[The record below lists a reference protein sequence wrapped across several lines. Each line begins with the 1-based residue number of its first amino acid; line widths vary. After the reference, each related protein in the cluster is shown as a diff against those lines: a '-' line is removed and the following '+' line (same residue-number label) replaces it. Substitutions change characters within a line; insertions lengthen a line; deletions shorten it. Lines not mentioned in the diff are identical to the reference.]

1 MKRIGTLVRDIFE
14 ITVLVALLGIGIF
27 AEISA
32 NAQTVRQQPQDLYQ
46 IEQSFDH
53 EFLVHDLAIQSG
65 WDARLIQVPE
75 GTPTR
80 VVITTPCAN
89 FFEEGEEPN
98 LLSVE
103 KQGKHDGYYT
113 LLRNQWMPRTTV
125 VEILTAQPIEYIH
138 LEKNA
143 RLTIA
148 YFDFDSTYL
157 SITADSGAVLVI
169 DTLYNSHKT
178 KIMLT
183 NADLDLRHIKGGK
196 TNVTAYAHST
206 VKKGDIQG
214 EYHQSDYDRAPK
226 KLGMTIGLG
235 LNISLPVA
243 FSSNQQGSPYNTN
256 HAFEFHILGLIN
268 DFPISNHWSWNLNID
283 ASATWMQLDNVVA
296 AQNDQLVLDPSYGA
310 TPPRQSLYYWSIG
323 LPVRL
328 KYNPWKYVVFYASL
342 APTYNFT
349 PRLSSTTFDA
359 DNHRHTTHEKVD
371 ILNHFNLRAS
381 IGVGLGNMH
390 RLEFFVDL
398 LPTFKSSANA
408 PQTRMMGLTYIF

>member
-1 MKRIGTLVRDIFE
+1 MKRIAIILLTFTFHLSPFTLK
-14 ITVLVALLGIGIF
+14 A
-27 AEISA
+27 
-32 NAQTVRQQPQDLYQ
+32 QDLYQ
-46 IEQSFDH
+46 IDQKFDH
-53 EFLVHDLAIQSG
+53 NIKVNHLEIQSG

-75 GTPTR
+75 GERTR
-80 VVITTPCAN
+80 VMVTTPCAH
-89 FFEEGEEPN
+89 FFENIDEEPT
-98 LLSVE
+98 LLSV
-103 KQGKHDGYYT
+103 KKSGKHDGYYA

-125 VEILTAQPIEYIH
+125 VEIFTAQPIEDIY

-148 YFDFDSTYL
+148 YYDFDSIDL
-157 SITADSGAVLVI
+157 EITADSGAVLVV
-169 DTLYNSHKT
+169 DTLINRGT
-178 KIMLT
+178 TGIMLT
-183 NADLDLRHIKGGK
+183 NATLDLRHVTGGK

-206 VKKGDIQG
+206 VKKGDIQS
-214 EYHQSDYDRAPK
+214 EYHQSDYERAPK
-226 KLGMTIGLG
+226 MLGMTIGLG

-256 HAFEFHILGLIN
+256 HAFEFHILGQIN

-381 IGVGLGNMH
+381 IGIGLGNLH
-390 RLEFFVDL
+390 RLEFFIDL

-408 PQTRMMGLTYIF
+408 PQTRMMGLTYTF

>member
-1 MKRIGTLVRDIFE
+1 MKRIAIILLTFTFHLSPFTLK
-14 ITVLVALLGIGIF
+14 A
-27 AEISA
+27 
-32 NAQTVRQQPQDLYQ
+32 QDLYQ

-53 EFLVHDLAIQSG
+53 EFLVNNLAIQSG

-80 VVITTPCAN
+80 VVITTPCDN

-125 VEILTAQPIEYIH
+125 VEIFTAQPIEDIS

-148 YFDFDSTYL
+148 YFDFDSINL
-157 SITADSGAVLVI
+157 DITADSGAVLVV
-169 DTLYNSHKT
+169 DTLLNRGT
-178 KIMLT
+178 TGIMLT
-183 NADLDLRHIKGGK
+183 NATLDLRHVTGGK
-196 TNVTAYAHST
+196 TDVGAYAHST
-206 VKKGDIQG
+206 VTKGDIRG
-214 EYHQSDYDRAPK
+214 EYKQSDYDRAPK
-226 KLGMTIGLG
+226 MLGIQIGLG
-235 LNISLPVA
+235 LNLALPMA
-243 FSSNQQGSPYNTN
+243 LSSNQHGSPYNTN
-256 HAFEFHILGLIN
+256 HAFEFHIIGHIN
-268 DFPISNHWSWNLNID
+268 DFPICNHWSWNINID
-283 ASATWMQLDNVVA
+283 ASATWMQLDNIVA

-328 KYNPWKYVVFYASL
+328 NYNPWKSVLFYASI

-349 PRLSSTTFDA
+349 PRLHSTTLDT
-359 DNHRHTTHEKVD
+359 DNHSHTNLEKVD
-371 ILNHFNLRAS
+371 ILNHFNVRAS
-381 IGVGLGNMH
+381 IGISLGSLH
-390 RLEFFVDL
+390 RLEFFIDL
-398 LPTFKSSANA
+398 LPTFKSSADA
-408 PQTRMMGLTYIF
+408 PQTRMMGLSYIF

>member
-1 MKRIGTLVRDIFE
+1 MKRIAIILLTFTFHLSPFTLK
-14 ITVLVALLGIGIF
+14 A
-27 AEISA
+27 
-32 NAQTVRQQPQDLYQ
+32 QDLYQ
-46 IEQSFDH
+46 IDQKFDH
-53 EFLVHDLAIQSG
+53 NIKVNHLEIQSG

-75 GTPTR
+75 GERTR
-80 VVITTPCAN
+80 VMVTTPCAH
-89 FFEEGEEPN
+89 FFENIDEEPT
-98 LLSVE
+98 LLSV
-103 KQGKHDGYYT
+103 KKSGKHDGYYA

-125 VEILTAQPIEYIH
+125 VEIFTAQPIEDIY

-148 YFDFDSTYL
+148 YYDFDSIDL
-157 SITADSGAVLVI
+157 EITADSGAVLVV
-169 DTLYNSHKT
+169 DTLINRGT
-178 KIMLT
+178 TGIMLT
-183 NADLDLRHIKGGK
+183 NATLDLRHVTGGK

-206 VKKGDIQG
+206 VKKGDIQS
-214 EYHQSDYDRAPK
+214 EYHQSDYERAPK
-226 KLGMTIGLG
+226 MLGMTIGLG

-256 HAFEFHILGLIN
+256 HAFEFHILGQIN

-328 KYNPWKYVVFYASL
+328 KYNPWKYVLLYASL

-349 PRLSSTTFDA
+349 PRLGSTTFDA

-381 IGVGLGNMH
+381 IGIGLGNLH
-390 RLEFFVDL
+390 RLEFFIDL

-408 PQTRMMGLTYIF
+408 PQTRMMGLTYTF

>member
-1 MKRIGTLVRDIFE
+1 MKRITIILILFTFHLSPFTLK
-14 ITVLVALLGIGIF
+14 A
-27 AEISA
+27 
-32 NAQTVRQQPQDLYQ
+32 QDLYQ

-53 EFLVHDLAIQSG
+53 EFLVNNLAIQSG

-125 VEILTAQPIEYIH
+125 VEIFTAQPIEDIS

-148 YFDFDSTYL
+148 YFDFDSCFL
-157 SITADSGAVLVI
+157 RITADSGAVLVV
-169 DTLYNSHKT
+169 DTLYNSHNT

-183 NADLDLRHIKGGK
+183 NATLDLRHIKGGK
-196 TNVTAYAHST
+196 TNVAAYAHST
-206 VKKGDIQG
+206 VTKGDIQG

-226 KLGMTIGLG
+226 TLGITIGLG
-235 LNISLPVA
+235 VNIALPIA

-256 HAFEFHILGLIN
+256 HAFEFHILGHIN
-268 DFPISNHWSWNLNID
+268 DFPICNHWSWDLNID
-283 ASATWMQLDNVVA
+283 ASATWMQLDNIVA

-328 KYNPWKYVVFYASL
+328 KYNPWKYVLLYASI

-349 PRLSSTTFDA
+349 PRLGSTTFDA
-359 DNHRHTTHEKVD
+359 DNDRHTTHEKVD

-381 IGVGLGNMH
+381 IGIGLGSLH
-390 RLEFFVDL
+390 RLEFFIDL

-408 PQTRMMGLTYIF
+408 PQTRMMGLTYTF

>member
-53 EFLVHDLAIQSG
+53 EFLVNNLVIQSG
-65 WDARLIQVPE
+65 WDARLIQVPV

-89 FFEEGEEPN
+89 YFEEGEEPN
-98 LLSVE
+98 LLSV
-103 KQGKHDGYYT
+103 KKVSKRDCYYT
-113 LLRNQWMPRTTV
+113 LLQNQWMPRTTV
-125 VEILTAQPIEYIH
+125 VEIFTAQPIDNIR
-138 LEKNA
+138 LEENA

-148 YFDFDSTYL
+148 YFDFDSTRL
-157 SITADSGAVLVI
+157 DITADSGAVLIV
-169 DTLYNSHKT
+169 DTLINRGR
-178 KIMLT
+178 IDVMLT
-183 NADLDLRHIKGGK
+183 NATLDLRHVMGGK
-196 TNVTAYAHST
+196 TDVGAYAHST
-206 VKKGDIQG
+206 VTKGDIQG

-226 KLGMTIGLG
+226 MLGMTIGLG
-235 LNISLPVA
+235 LNIALPIA
-243 FSSNQQGSPYNTN
+243 FSGNQQGSPYNTN
-256 HAFEFHILGLIN
+256 HAFEFHILGQIS
-268 DFPISNHWSWNLNID
+268 DFPISKHWSWNINID

-328 KYNPWKYVVFYASL
+328 KYNPWKYVLFYASL

-359 DNHRHTTHEKVD
+359 DNHRHTDHEKVD

-381 IGVGLGNMH
+381 IGIGLGNLH
-390 RLEFFVDL
+390 RLEFFIDL
-398 LPTFKSSANA
+398 LPTFKSFANA
-408 PQTRMMGLTYIF
+408 PQTRMMGLTYTF